1 MIRILCLLPV
11 ALLSACATLMP
22 PPPPPPAPPP
32 PLAPEFIVPPG
43 TEFASGLFG
52 YSQVVRVGPWVT
64 VSAQPGFDIAKRA
77 FPEDFL
83 GQVDAAFANLKMVLE
98 ASGASM
104 NQVVEITTYQI
115 DKTDFNLVVDG
126 RNEAFGEHRPA
137 WTALTVVG
145 LPLPDMQFQ
154 VSARAYSPPAAGSVP
169 AGPAATPE
177 AAPAKTVKPPQRF
190 MNRPGY

>member
-1 MIRILCLLPV
+1 MIRTLRLLPL
-11 ALLSACATLMP
+11 ALLPACATLMP
-22 PPPPPPAPPP
+22 PPPPPPPPP
-32 PLAPEFIVPPG
+32 TPEFIVPVG
-43 TEFASGLFG
+43 TEFVSGLFS
-52 YSQVVRVGPWVT
+52 YSQAVRVGPWLT

-77 FPEDFL
+77 FPKDFL
-83 GQVDAAFANLKMVLE
+83 EQVDAAFANLKMVLE

-104 NQVVEITTYQI
+104 NQVVEITSYQL

-154 VSARAYSPPAAGSVP
+154 VSARAYSPLAGVTPSAPAAAPVAVP
-169 AGPAATPE
+169 PKKAE
-177 AAPAKTVKPPQRF
+177 EPPRRF
-190 MNRPGY
+190 QHRPGY